1 MQKMNLIVLTASLFL
16 HAAGAADMSHYVL
29 APGEVQIGGLFGANR
44 HEYRDETK
52 PSARGEFLLGLP
64 HSFAAYAD
72 GGWDHV
78 IGFRLTFYDGGREEQ
93 GSDPVIARAS
103 ADLYHFGGG
112 LQWSIP
118 TRSRIVPY
126 LQGGL
131 GWAHLTGSAQV
142 GAQSWSVSRD
152 RVAGTFGCGA
162 KVHVSR
168 NFGVLADVRIFHGGH
183 DLPRLV
189 RVSGGFFYQ
198 FK

>member
-1 MQKMNLIVLTASLFL
+1 MQKLNLIVLMTSLSL
-16 HAAGAADMSHYVL
+16 HGAGAADRSHYAL
-29 APGEVQIGGLFGANR
+29 APGKVQISGLFGANR
-44 HEYRDETK
+44 NEVRDETK

-78 IGFRLTFYDGGREEQ
+78 IGFRLTFHDGSGESQ
-93 GSDPVIARAS
+93 GSDPLTARAS

-118 TRSRIVPY
+118 TRSRVVPY

-131 GWAHLTGSAQV
+131 GWVHATGSAQV
-142 GAQSWSVSRD
+142 GAQSWSASRNH
-152 RVAGTFGCGA
+152 VAGTFGCGA

-168 NFGVLADVRIFHGGH
+168 NFGVLADLRLLKGH
-183 DLPRLV
+183 DMTGLV

-198 FK
+198 FR